1 MSLLISGRIVGVR
14 STEQSVGII
23 VGGPNIIQIDIWRQN
38 METDRM
44 NPAIL
49 IFAGTTEGR
58 TLAEYAS
65 AHSVRCFV
73 SVATDYGKSLIE
85 HLEDITILTG
95 RMDEKE
101 MEHFIEENDIR
112 LVIDATHPFAREVTE
127 NIRSAC
133 EKARIRLEEVRY
145 VRCIR
150 PFEKRP
156 SSGQSAEISETE
168 DRVAGGERTQGE
180 RIIYTE
186 SVQEAVEYLKK
197 TTGNILIATGS
208 KELHLYTEIENY
220 RERCFASVLSTEPAV
235 KESVRLGFEG
245 SHLFAMQGPFA
256 QDLNLA
262 LLRQTKAAYFVTKE
276 TGKAGGFDEKAE
288 AAEMAGAV
296 LVVIGRPDE
305 TGESVEAVE
314 EMIKEYAGEQSR

>member
-1 MSLLISGRIVGVR
+1 
-14 STEQSVGII
+14 
-23 VGGPNIIQIDIWRQN
+23 
-38 METDRM
+38 METNRM

-49 IFAGTTEGR
+49 IFAGTIEGR
-58 TLAEYAS
+58 ILAEYAS
-65 AHSVRCFV
+65 AHFVRCFV
-73 SVATDYGKSLIE
+73 SVATDYGKSLIG
-85 HLEDITILTG
+85 HLENITVLTG

-133 EKARIRLEEVRY
+133 KKMRIHSEVRY

-150 PFEKRP
+150 PFENRS
-156 SSGQSAEISETE
+156 SSGQTAKISEAE
-168 DRVAGGERTQGE
+168 DSASGGEDTQDE
-180 RIIYTE
+180 QIVYTE

-220 RERCFASVLSTEPAV
+220 RERCFARVLSTEPAV
-235 KESVRLGFEG
+235 RESVRLGFEG
-245 SHLFAMQGPFA
+245 KHLFAMQGPFA
-256 QDLNLA
+256 RDLNLA
-262 LLRQTKAAYFVTKE
+262 LLRQTKASYFVTKE
-276 TGKAGGFDEKAE
+276 TGKAGGFEEKAE

-296 LVVIGRPDE
+296 LVVIGRPKE
-305 TGESVEAVE
+305 IGESVETVK
-314 EMIKEYAGEQSR
+314 EMVRLYGREQKNEG

>member
-1 MSLLISGRIVGVR
+1 M
-14 STEQSVGII
+14 
-23 VGGPNIIQIDIWRQN
+23 N
-38 METDRM
+38 TDRM

-58 TLAEYAS
+58 KLAEYAS
-65 AHSVRCFV
+65 LYSIKCYV

-85 HLEDITILTG
+85 HLENITILTG

-133 EKARIRLEEVRY
+133 EKARTHSEKVFY
-145 VRCIR
+145 VRCVR
-150 PFEKRP
+150 PFENR
-156 SSGQSAEISETE
+156 SSDEQI
-168 DRVAGGERTQGE
+168 V
-180 RIIYTE
+180 YTE

-208 KELHLYTEIENY
+208 KELHLYTEIDNY
-220 RERCFASVLSTEPAV
+220 RERCFARVLSTEPAV
-235 KESVRLGFEG
+235 T
-245 SHLFAMQGPFA
+245 MQGPFA
-256 QDLNLA
+256 RDLNLA
-262 LLRQTKAAYFVTKE
+262 LLRQTKASYFVTKE
-276 TGKAGGFDEKAE
+276 TGKAGGFEEKAE

-296 LVVIGRPDE
+296 LVVIGRPKE
-305 TGESVEAVE
+305 IGESVENVKK
-314 EMIKEYAGEQSR
+314 MIRMY